1 MPVRKKRQPSPV
13 GSRVGP
19 YGKPGRT
26 VGMRRPRRPRRSL
39 ADAVFPIPAP
49 NIELVGADGRETR
62 PYRMEGS
69 SSGAASDGEL
79 AASAV
84 VSRPPMRPYDCLAAL
99 RVSGA
104 RGGAAGGYLAEA
116 TTTSTRSAAGAQAGQ
131 VST

>member
-49 NIELVGADGRETR
+49 NIELVGADGRKTR
-62 PYRMEGS
+62 PY
-69 SSGAASDGEL
+69 
-79 AASAV
+79 AASAFPIPLLE
-84 VSRPPMRPYDCLAAL
+84 SRLGRH
-99 RVSGA
+99 
-104 RGGAAGGYLAEA
+104 LAETLDGVVA
-116 TTTSTRSAAGAQAGQ
+116 IGRVEHARQ
-131 VST
+131 VDLLLLR